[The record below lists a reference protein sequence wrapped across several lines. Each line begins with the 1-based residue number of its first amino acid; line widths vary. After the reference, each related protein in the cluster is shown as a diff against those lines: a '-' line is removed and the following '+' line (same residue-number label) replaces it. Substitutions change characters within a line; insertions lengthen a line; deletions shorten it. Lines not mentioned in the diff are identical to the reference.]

1 MNNACSRVDVILL
14 PNHESLVKERV
25 VRENDWSKTVKNE
38 RILFSITNHPFENW
52 GEGVIRNL
60 DKLKNPPQSANLQSL
75 NLKLSGST

>member
-14 PNHESLVKERV
+14 PNHESLVTERV

-52 GEGVIRNL
+52 GE
-60 DKLKNPPQSANLQSL
+60 
-75 NLKLSGST
+75 